1 MEGAMKK
8 WHIEGIISI
17 TNTARRKLV
26 VPDSNE
32 MYLWS
37 TAFSHEPRR
46 ELFFIPFFRRL
57 VSFFL
62 RSM

>member
-1 MEGAMKK
+1 MKK
-8 WHIEGIISI
+8 WHVEGIISI
-17 TNTARRKLV
+17 TNTATRKLV
-26 VPDSNE
+26 VPNSNQ

-46 ELFFIPFFRRL
+46 EFFLIPFLRRI

>member
-1 MEGAMKK
+1 MKK

-17 TNTARRKLV
+17 TNTATRKLV
-26 VPDSNE
+26 VPNANQ

-37 TAFSHEPRR
+37 TAFSNEPRR
-46 ELFFIPFFRRL
+46 EFVL
-57 VSFFL
+57 VTFLRNMASFFL

>member
-1 MEGAMKK
+1 MKK
-8 WHIEGIISI
+8 WHVEGIISI
-17 TNTARRKLV
+17 TNTATRKLV
-26 VPDSNE
+26 VPNSNQ

-46 ELFFIPFFRRL
+46 EFFLVPFLRKI

-62 RSM
+62 RYI

>member
-1 MEGAMKK
+1 MKK

-17 TNTARRKLV
+17 TDTTARKLV
-26 VPDSNE
+26 VPDSNQ
-32 MYLWS
+32 MYLGS

-46 ELFFIPFFRRL
+46 EFFLVPFLRRI

-62 RSM
+62 RGM